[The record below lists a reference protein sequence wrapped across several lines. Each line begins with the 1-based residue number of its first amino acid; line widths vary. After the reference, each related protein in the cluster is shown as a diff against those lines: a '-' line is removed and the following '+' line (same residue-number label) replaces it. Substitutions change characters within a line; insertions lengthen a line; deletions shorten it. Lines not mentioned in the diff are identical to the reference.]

1 MALTAAHR
9 GYEYQDLLVAIRLVD
24 VLLGSILETHIDEKL
39 VPDDRFDDLT
49 TVDKTGYRERIQ
61 VKHTDSSD
69 RALTLATFTNDSR
82 SLRLDYIISAAL
94 ADRDGPGSQAQGHS
108 FRIVLCDVMPT
119 DERLLSVLE
128 SANPDPG
135 PFLSGMTSVR
145 MRFKANALWQAA
157 DNSSADG
164 NLFTFLREGDTAV
177 ERPDLDWVCERL
189 VLELEAPTASLD
201 LTTPGI
207 TEHLLLERVRN
218 EVGAELY
225 PNTDRSAIDVS
236 AALINAARAAR
247 QGTLTISPPELLR
260 LAQLRNDFGA
270 VAQAH
275 PVDRAIEISRTE
287 AVANLVEQTIAAADE
302 GASLLIVGPP
312 GQGKSWI
319 CQQVI
324 EDLIKQ
330 EWLVVE
336 HYCYLGDADT
346 ERLPRVIAES
356 VFGSLLGRIADQIP
370 GAVSDQR
377 PRFAASEQ
385 ALEGAVVAAI
395 QENPNRRVALVV
407 DGIDHVTRVRV
418 GGPTFDPS
426 FALAEELAGLNL
438 PAGSVLIVLSQPGQ
452 HIEPLETAGAV
463 TVPIPNFTNEEL
475 RQLAARLG
483 VIPTE
488 APNDPPSPS
497 HIPLL
502 HDEDEI
508 DEFIE
513 TLSERSL
520 GNALYAT
527 YLCREALR
535 TPSTMAAPSATVRSL
550 PQFDGNL
557 LNYYDHI
564 HASLGDQGA
573 WVADVIA
580 LLNFPVSRNELKEI
594 RPDIAHRVDQAL
606 DVLRP
611 VLLERAAQGG
621 VRVYHES
628 FARFLRQPFKD
639 NAVAKNAL
647 LDRIISWLE
656 QKGMFED
663 SRAFRYLLPTLAEA
677 NHDQKIVDMVSSDFV
692 VRSIAKG
699 FPASAIIN
707 NLATAISCASRTG
720 NWPTVVR
727 YVEMSRSAETYQEE
741 RFESAIVD
749 FVDVI
754 GTLLG
759 KDTLAE
765 RLLHDGRPTM
775 AARAGIQMCAAIDA
789 LGAVAPWCEYMTAY
803 LRESQ
808 NDNTSYGATSD
819 RDVELALLRGRL
831 RLASM
836 KMGIPSNSQEI
847 AVSQE
852 ERNLASPIKW
862 ERLAKRLDKKKLP
875 ASEVIKAI
883 LDTYGLSEVIN
894 LIELLA
900 NPGSFCLAFANEI
913 AAGNIPKLH
922 GNAQDWALR
931 AIEHGL
937 PPGSTQSL
945 MEIGVNITE
954 HFPWSTESSRE
965 HLLDL
970 THKVQDRSITFEVGP
985 LIDWM
990 DMCVLA
996 VRQDPLGLSAAEALL
1011 DGPGWYTCW
1020 LKFTIALVFS
1030 EADSSDKQSESSLEA
1045 LRILSEVENPF
1056 LGEPRAC
1063 NLYHIHGIID
1073 ATIHRAVS
1081 LLSDS
1086 DWGKALEI
1094 INQVSNSISTTIDGE
1109 LGGPI
1114 SRDRLL
1120 YLAIETATPTRAT
1133 AAKKLVNDEIASGG
1147 GRRFYSDL
1155 AEFRLIAARLALK
1168 LDDHTEAWQH
1178 WASAC
1183 QLLTAYGWHKD
1194 ITIYELLDPFSTL
1207 TTVDPAR
1214 SRVSVAKLQ
1223 PLCKR
1228 VPMHTD
1234 GRETRHAWSRWWMLL
1249 AAADPCALAELTHS
1263 KLLNSCNDPN
1273 WLMHGARYDLW
1284 HAWHHKADP
1293 VVAGALRLT
1302 LEKTLDKDDLAA
1314 LSALADICDG
1324 TGTDG
1329 PSRLMGAVLTRIDER
1344 PYKYSCSNSDELLE
1358 DDRELVEKLNL
1369 IAERTGVP
1377 CVATLPTPPAKTDAP
1392 VSGRNTTQRESTAN
1406 FLVEDTLMFP
1416 YGAVGIAQA
1425 TRAWRRR
1432 RYEEKRPIWSTER
1445 FANILG
1451 YRMIEL
1457 VKEGREVDAKNA
1469 LRLIADA
1476 GGFDD
1481 KYKLLHALAE
1491 GFERYGLNNLAVTAY
1506 VLTWTRARGRGGW
1519 LAFGGENE
1527 IKSLQRGTQ
1536 LDRELVL
1543 QTIADEID
1551 QIFSRGGG
1559 KHGITQALIYG
1570 FVKGGLGSSNSEA
1583 FDIWDEAFSI
1593 IAERAPRV
1601 ADSDDPE
1608 DVYRPPVSDTG
1619 ADIPGD
1625 IDIAFAQATIAGIAH
1640 ASREQKR
1647 RSLLAIKILID
1658 ERPEVISAALGT
1670 TLTELSDPATLTWL
1684 LRVIEL
1690 AEDKAT
1696 PVVSGCRNALIELMA
1711 RPHLVVRTIARRL
1724 LTDCDTPLVASSD
1737 PDAELLDNGKVEL
1750 ILPDGVDIER
1760 EDKSGMIAMV
1770 DEAAGA
1776 RLAGAEQILPGFK
1789 EAVYKRVKA
1798 ALEDEKHKH
1807 KIKRQLDA
1815 YADRVKQRWPDAYL
1829 ATEEEIENA
1838 IQQAAAG
1845 ARAAKLMNGDAVNDP
1860 IELEETLAWALIDDS
1875 ELQFSIECTRQSR
1888 PDIPSPPPSGD
1899 LLWGRLHARAGGKS
1913 IAETNAEAACIYDD
1927 TLKGTVSI
1935 MDAQAVPVLEG
1946 GLYQG
1951 WRLVASVEQRVISSS
1966 DSRNNEDDIVERYRV
1981 IEIRQK
1987 GDTQALT
1994 LPPVSAGDLRIWVAQ
2009 HIHDYSLNSNLRT
2022 QPIVGIDTKVSSE
2035 RSRHQ
2040 GLGIHSSLL
2049 IPTPRLFAVPSL
2061 LPEDYFVLSDT
2072 EGPAIAL
2079 ITWRT
2084 EYETSDYH
2092 LTWPRLQGA
2101 GLIIRSDTF
2110 EHLVQSAQESLIFRD
2125 YLEGPESFGR

>member
-9 GYEYQDLLVAIRLVD
+9 GYEYQDLLVAARLVD
-24 VLLGSILETHIDEKL
+24 VLLGSIVETHVDEKL

-49 TVDKTGYRERIQ
+49 TIDKTGYRERIQ

-82 SLRLDYIISAAL
+82 SLRLDHIISAAL

-128 SANPDPG
+128 SANPDSG
-135 PFLSGMTSVR
+135 PFLSGMTSIR
-145 MRFKANALWQAA
+145 MRFKADALWQAA

-177 ERPDLDWVCERL
+177 ERSDLDWVCERL
-189 VLELEAPTASLD
+189 VLELAAPTASLD

-207 TEHLLLERVRN
+207 TERLLLERVRN

-225 PNTDRSAIDVS
+225 PNTDRSAIDVA

-247 QGTLTISPPELLR
+247 QGILTISPPELLR

-302 GASLLIVGPP
+302 RSSLLIVGPP

-319 CQQVI
+319 CQQVV

-330 EWLVVE
+330 EWLVAE

-370 GAVSDQR
+370 GAVSEQR

-395 QENPNRRVALVV
+395 QEKPNRRVALVV
-407 DGIDHVTRVRV
+407 DGIDHVTRVR
-418 GGPTFDPS
+418 GGGSTFDPS
-426 FALAEELAGLNL
+426 FALVEELAGLNL

-452 HIEPLETAGAV
+452 HLEPLETAGTV
-463 TVPIPNFTNEEL
+463 TVPIPNLTDEEL

-483 VIPTE
+483 VIPTQ

-513 TLSERSL
+513 ELSERSL

-535 TPSTMAAPSATVRSL
+535 NPSTMAAPSATVRSL

-557 LNYYDHI
+557 LNYYEHI

-580 LLNFPVSRNELKEI
+580 LLNFPVSRSELKEI
-594 RPDIAHRVDQAL
+594 RPDIAHRVDLAL

-656 QKGMFED
+656 KKGIFED
-663 SRAFRYLLPTLAEA
+663 SRAYRYLLPTLAEA
-677 NHDQKIVDMVSSDFV
+677 NHDQQVVDMANPDFV

-707 NLATAISCASRTG
+707 NLATAASCASRIG
-720 NWPTVVR
+720 NWPALVR

-775 AARAGIQMCAAIDA
+775 AARAGIQMCTAIDA
-789 LGAVAPWCEYMTAY
+789 LGAVAPWREYMIAY
-803 LRESQ
+803 LRETK
-808 NDNTSYGATSD
+808 NDNTAYGDSSD
-819 RDVELALLRGRL
+819 RAVELAWLRGRL

-836 KMGIPSNSQEI
+836 KVGIPSGSQDRVI
-847 AVSQE
+847 SQE
-852 ERNLASPIKW
+852 ECNLSSPIKW
-862 ERLAKRLDKKKLP
+862 ERLAKRLDKQKLP

-900 NPGSFCLAFANEI
+900 NPGAFCFALANEI
-913 AAGNIPKLH
+913 VAGNIPELH
-922 GNAQDWALR
+922 GHAQDWAVR

-937 PPGSTQSL
+937 SPGSTQRL
-945 MEIGVNITE
+945 IEIGVDVTE
-954 HFPWSTESSRE
+954 HFPWSIESSRE
-965 HLLDL
+965 HLLGL
-970 THKVQDRSITFEVGP
+970 THEVQDRSITLEAGP
-985 LIDWM
+985 FREWM
-990 DMCVLA
+990 DMCTLA
-996 VRQDPLGLSAAEALL
+996 ARKDPLGLSVAEALL
-1011 DGPGWYTCW
+1011 EGPGWYTCW
-1020 LKFTIALVFS
+1020 LKFTIALVFA
-1030 EADSSDKQSESSLEA
+1030 EADSPDKQSQSSLEA
-1045 LRILSEVENPF
+1045 LRILTEVENPF

-1063 NLYHIHGIID
+1063 DLYHLHSIID
-1073 ATIHRAVS
+1073 VTIHRAVS
-1081 LLSDS
+1081 LLGDS

-1094 INQVSNSISTTIDGE
+1094 INQVSNSISTTIHGE

-1133 AAKKLVNDEIASGG
+1133 TAKKLIDDEIANGG

-1178 WASAC
+1178 WTSAC

-1194 ITIYELLDPFSTL
+1194 ITIYELLDPFPTL

-1214 SRVSVAKLQ
+1214 ARVSVARLQ
-1223 PLCKR
+1223 PLCER

-1234 GRETRHAWSRWWMLL
+1234 GKETRHAWSRWWELL
-1249 AAADPCALAELTHS
+1249 AVADPCALSELTHS
-1263 KLLNSCNDPN
+1263 RLLNSCNDPN

-1284 HAWHHKADP
+1284 RAWHHRADP

-1302 LEKTLDKDDLAA
+1302 LEKTLDKDDLTA
-1314 LSALADICDG
+1314 LSALADLCDG
-1324 TGTDG
+1324 AGIDG

-1344 PYKYSCSNSDELLE
+1344 PYKYSYSNSDELLE
-1358 DDRELVEKLNL
+1358 GDRELVEKLNL

-1377 CVATLPTPPAKTDAP
+1377 RVATLPTPPAKTDSP
-1392 VSGRNTTQRESTAN
+1392 VTGDNTTQRKSTAN

-1432 RYEEKRPIWSTER
+1432 RYEEKRSIWSTER

-1451 YRMIEL
+1451 YRIIEL
-1457 VKEGREVDAKNA
+1457 VQKDREVDARNA
-1469 LRLIADA
+1469 LRLIADV
-1476 GGFDD
+1476 GGLDD
-1481 KYKLLHALAE
+1481 KYKLLQALAE
-1491 GFERYGLNNLAVTAY
+1491 GFERYGLNSLAVTAY
-1506 VLTWTRARGRGGW
+1506 VLTWTRARARGGW
-1519 LAFGGENE
+1519 MTFGGENE
-1527 IKSLQRGTQ
+1527 IKSLQCGTR
-1536 LDRELVL
+1536 LDRELAL
-1543 QTIADEID
+1543 QTIAEEID

-1608 DVYRPPVSDTG
+1608 DIYRAPVSDTNTN
-1619 ADIPGD
+1619 IPGD

-1658 ERPEVISAALGT
+1658 ERSEVISAALST
-1670 TLTELSDPATLTWL
+1670 TLTELSDPATLSWL
-1684 LRVIEL
+1684 LRLIEL
-1690 AEDKAT
+1690 AGDKAA
-1696 PVVSGCRNALIELMA
+1696 PVVSGCRNALTELMA
-1711 RPHLVVRTIARRL
+1711 RPHLVVRATARRL
-1724 LTDCDTPLVASSD
+1724 LADCNTPLVASSD
-1737 PDAELLDNGKVEL
+1737 PDAELLDDGSVEL
-1750 ILPDGVDIER
+1750 ILPGGVDIES
-1760 EDKSGMIAMV
+1760 EEKSGMIAMI
-1770 DEAAGA
+1770 DEVAGA
-1776 RLAGAEQILPGFK
+1776 RLSRAEKILPGFK
-1789 EAVYKRVKA
+1789 KAVYKRVDA

-1807 KIKRQLDA
+1807 KIKGQLDA

-1829 ATEEEIENA
+1829 ATEEEIENT
-1838 IQQAAAG
+1838 IQQVAAG
-1845 ARAAKLMNGDAVNDP
+1845 ARAAKLMNGEMVPDP
-1860 IELEETLAWALIDDS
+1860 VKFEETLAWALIDDP
-1875 ELQFSIECTRQSR
+1875 ELPISIECTRQTR

-1899 LLWGRLHARAGGKS
+1899 RLWRMLHARASGKS
-1913 IAETNAEAACIYDD
+1913 ITETGIEAASINDD

-1935 MDAQAVPVLEG
+1935 MDAQAVPALEG
-1946 GLYQG
+1946 GLYNG
-1951 WRLVASVEQRVISSS
+1951 WRLVASVEQRVISPS
-1966 DSRNNEDDIVERYRV
+1966 DWNNNEDDIIERYRV

-2009 HIHDYSLNSNLRT
+2009 HVHAYSLNSNLRT
-2022 QPIVGIDTKVSSE
+2022 QPFVGIDTKVSSAMN
-2035 RSRHQ
+2035 RHQ
-2040 GLGIHSSLL
+2040 GLGIHSPLL
-2049 IPTPRLFAVPSL
+2049 TPTPRLFAAPSL
-2061 LPEDYFVLSDT
+2061 LPEDYFVLGDT

-2092 LTWPRLQGA
+2092 LTWPRLHGT

-2125 YLEGPESFGR
+2125 YLEGPENFGG